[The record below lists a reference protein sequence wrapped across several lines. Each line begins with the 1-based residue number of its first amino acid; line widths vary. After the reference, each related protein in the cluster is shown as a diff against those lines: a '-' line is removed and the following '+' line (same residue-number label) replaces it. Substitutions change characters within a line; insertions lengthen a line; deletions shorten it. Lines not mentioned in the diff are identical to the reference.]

1 MLIYNY
7 VISLTINNIIQFLL
21 ITGKNIR
28 KKAVKE
34 LYITYTKNKK
44 KKNLYITTTSTRG
57 I

>member
-44 KKNLYITTTSTRG
+44 KKEFIHNNNEH
-57 I
+57 